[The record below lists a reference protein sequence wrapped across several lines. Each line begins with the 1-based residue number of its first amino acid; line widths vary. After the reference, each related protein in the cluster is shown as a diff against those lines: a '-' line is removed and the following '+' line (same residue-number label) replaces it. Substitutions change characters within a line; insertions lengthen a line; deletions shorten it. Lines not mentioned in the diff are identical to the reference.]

1 LAASDREEAAVS
13 RKPRADAERNRVRLL
28 DAAKAAYA
36 DKGSAASLDEIA
48 RAAGVGIGTFYRH
61 FPTRDALVEA
71 VYRKESEALI
81 AAATRLAD
89 ARPPV
94 EALREWLL
102 LFVDYMAVK
111 RGMQETLRALAAS
124 GSDVKANAG
133 ARLEHAI
140 GTLVAR
146 GVASGDLEFEM
157 KPMDL
162 LHALAGVGAT
172 GGDSRKSA
180 RRLVE
185 VLIGGMRTGSG
196 SRRR

>member
-1 LAASDREEAAVS
+1 MGDRDEAAVS
-13 RKPRADAERNRVRLL
+13 RKPRADAQRNRARLL

-48 RAAGVGIGTFYRH
+48 RSAGVGIGTLYRH

-71 VYRKESEALI
+71 VYRKESEALF
-81 AAATRLAD
+81 AAATRLAG

-111 RGMQETLRALAAS
+111 RGMHETLRALAAG

-133 ARLEHAI
+133 ARLERAI
-140 GTLVAR
+140 ETLVAR
-146 GVASGDLEFEM
+146 GVASGDLRLEM
-157 KPMDL
+157 KAMDL
-162 LHALAGVGAT
+162 LHALAGVGAV
-172 GGDSRKSA
+172 GGNARASA
-180 RRLVE
+180 RLLVD
-185 VLIGGMRTGSG
+185 VLIAGMRMGPVA
-196 SRRR
+196 RD